1 MENMLRLTIFVLLA
15 VLLRKGDGAG
25 IVFGFA
31 DGDRI
36 SKVVSDGG
44 GGSNRRQLIDEEES
58 A

>member
-1 MENMLRLTIFVLLA
+1 MLRLTIFVLLA